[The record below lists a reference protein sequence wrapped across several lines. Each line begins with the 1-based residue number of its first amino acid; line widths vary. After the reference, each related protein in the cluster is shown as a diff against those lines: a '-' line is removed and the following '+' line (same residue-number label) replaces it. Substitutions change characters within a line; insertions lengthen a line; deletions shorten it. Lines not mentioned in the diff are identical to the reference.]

1 MKKICIFNRLLSMRR
16 IVFLIICGALFSCQ
30 TPADSE
36 MLAKDD
42 STSISWLALGDS
54 YTIGQGVN
62 TAERFPAQTLELL
75 KLRSIK
81 TAQLTYVA
89 TTGWTSSDL
98 DKSMSQQ
105 NLAYYDFVTVLI
117 GVNDQ
122 FQGIDTSTYSKNF
135 KSILNRAIQSTRGE
149 SQHVLVLSIP
159 DYSLTPE
166 GKKLDTTKI
175 KREIDLFNTLNKRVA
190 KDFKCQYLDI
200 TVLGREAKSNP
211 AWVAKDGLHPSA
223 IAYKNWANRIFP
235 FIVR

>member
-36 MLAKDD
+36 MLAKND

-62 TAERFPAQTLELL
+62 TSERFPTQTLELL
-75 KLRSIK
+75 KSRSIK

-223 IAYKNWANRIFP
+223 IAYKNWANRIYP

>member
-1 MKKICIFNRLLSMRR
+1 MRWTLVLFIGLILLSCQKPSE
-16 IVFLIICGALFSCQ
+16 LALK
-30 TPADSE
+30 
-36 MLAKDD
+36 AKDD

-62 TAERFPAQTLELL
+62 ASERFPAQTLDLL
-75 KLRSIK
+75 KLRKIK
-81 TAQLTYVA
+81 TAQLTYIA
-89 TTGWTSSDL
+89 TTGWTSAQL
-98 DKSMSQQ
+98 DKSIIEQ
-105 NLAYYDFVTVLI
+105 NPSNYDFVTVLI

-135 KSILNRAIQSTRGE
+135 KSILNKAIQVTRGE

-175 KREIDLFNTLNKRVA
+175 KREIDLFNSLNKKLA
-190 KDFKCQYLDI
+190 NTFKCQYLDI
-200 TVLGREAKSNP
+200 TILGREAKLNP
-211 AWVAKDGLHPSA
+211 SWIAKDGLHPSA
-223 IAYKNWANRIFP
+223 LAYNKWAERISP

>member
-1 MKKICIFNRLLSMRR
+1 MRR
-16 IVFLIICGALFSCQ
+16 TLVLFIGFVMLSCQ
-30 TPADSE
+30 KPASLE
-36 MLAKDD
+36 ILPTDD

-62 TAERFPAQTLELL
+62 TKERFPAQTLDLL

-81 TAQLTYVA
+81 TAQLTYIA
-89 TTGWTSSDL
+89 TTGWTSAEL
-98 DKSMSQQ
+98 DKSISQQ
-105 NLAYYDFVTVLI
+105 NLANYDFVTVLI

-135 KSILNRAIQSTRGE
+135 KSILNRAIQATRGE

-175 KREIDLFNTLNKRVA
+175 KREIDLFNSLNKKVA

-211 AWVAKDGLHPSA
+211 LWVAKDGLHPSA
-223 IAYKNWANRIFP
+223 MAYKKWSEQINS
-235 FIVR
+235 FIIR

>member
-1 MKKICIFNRLLSMRR
+1 MCRLVLL
-16 IVFLIICGALFSCQ
+16 FICGALFSCQ
-30 TPADSE
+30 TPSDPA
-36 MLAKDD
+36 LKAKDD

-62 TAERFPAQTLELL
+62 ASERFPAQTLELL
-75 KLRSIK
+75 KLRSVK

-89 TTGWTSSDL
+89 TTGWTSAQL
-98 DKSMSQQ
+98 DKSIVEQ
-105 NLAYYDFVTVLI
+105 NPSNYDFVTVLI

-135 KSILNRAIQSTRGE
+135 KSILNRAIQATRGE

-175 KREIDLFNTLNKRVA
+175 KREIDLFNSLNKKLA
-190 KDFKCQYLDI
+190 NGFKCQYLDI
-200 TVLGREAKSNP
+200 TVLGREAKSNSS
-211 AWVAKDGLHPSA
+211 WVAKDGLHPSA
-223 IAYKNWANRIFP
+223 IAYKNWADRIYP

>member
-1 MKKICIFNRLLSMRR
+1 MKTICMLNRFSTMRWTLVLFIGFTLLS
-16 IVFLIICGALFSCQ
+16 CQ
-30 TPADSE
+30 KPSE
-36 MLAKDD
+36 STLKPKDD

-62 TAERFPAQTLELL
+62 ATERFPAQTLDLL

-81 TAQLTYVA
+81 TAQLTYIA
-89 TTGWTSSDL
+89 TTGWTSGEL
-98 DKSMSQQ
+98 DKSISQQ

-135 KSILNRAIQSTRGE
+135 KSILNRAIQATRGE

-159 DYSLTPE
+159 DYSLSPE

-175 KREIDLFNTLNKRVA
+175 KREIDLFNTLNKKVA

-211 AWVAKDGLHPSA
+211 LWIAKDGLHPSA
-223 IAYKNWANRIFP
+223 LAYKKWAEQIHP
-235 FIVR
+235 FIIR

>member
-1 MKKICIFNRLLSMRR
+1 MRR

-75 KLRSIK
+75 KSRSIK

-89 TTGWTSSDL
+89 TTGWTSGEL
-98 DKSMSQQ
+98 DKSISQQ

-149 SQHVLVLSIP
+149 SQHVLVMSIP

-175 KREIDLFNTLNKRVA
+175 KREIDLFNTLNKKVA

-211 AWVAKDGLHPSA
+211 TWVAKDGLHPSA
-223 IAYKNWANRIFP
+223 VAYKNWANRIFP

>member
-1 MKKICIFNRLLSMRR
+1 MRR
-16 IVFLIICGALFSCQ
+16 LVLLFICGALLACQ
-30 TPADSE
+30 EPSGFV
-36 MLAKDD
+36 MLVKDD

-62 TAERFPAQTLELL
+62 TSERFPAQTLDLL

-81 TAQLTYVA
+81 SAQLTYVA
-89 TTGWTSSDL
+89 TTGWTSAQL
-98 DKSMSQQ
+98 DKSISQQ

-135 KSILNRAIQSTRGE
+135 KSILNRAIQATRGE

-175 KREIDLFNTLNKRVA
+175 KREIDLFNSLNKKLA
-190 KDFKCQYLDI
+190 NSFKCQYLDI

-211 AWVAKDGLHPSA
+211 TWVAKDGLHSSA
-223 IAYKNWANRIFP
+223 VAYKNWANHIYP

>member
-1 MKKICIFNRLLSMRR
+1 MRWTLVLFIGFVLLS
-16 IVFLIICGALFSCQ
+16 CQKPSEAALK
-30 TPADSE
+30 P
-36 MLAKDD
+36 KND

-75 KLRSIK
+75 KSRSIK

-89 TTGWTSSDL
+89 TTGWTSGEL
-98 DKSMSQQ
+98 DKLMSQQ

-135 KSILNRAIQSTRGE
+135 KSILNRAIQATRGE

-175 KREIDLFNTLNKRVA
+175 KREIDLFNRLNKNLA
-190 KDFKCQYLDI
+190 NNFKCQYLDI

-223 IAYKNWANRIFP
+223 IAYKNWADRIYP

>member
-1 MKKICIFNRLLSMRR
+1 MRWTLVLF
-16 IVFLIICGALFSCQ
+16 IGLTFLSCQ
-30 TPADSE
+30 KPSE
-36 MLAKDD
+36 AALKPIDD

-62 TAERFPAQTLELL
+62 SSERFPAQTLELL

-89 TTGWTSSDL
+89 TTGWTSGQL
-98 DKSMSQQ
+98 DKSISQQ

-135 KSILNRAIQSTRGE
+135 KSILNRAIQATRGE

-166 GKKLDTTKI
+166 GKKLDTNKI
-175 KREIDLFNTLNKRVA
+175 KREIDLFNSLNKNLA
-190 KDFKCQYLDI
+190 YNFKCQYLDI

-211 AWVAKDGLHPSA
+211 TWVAKDGLHPSA
-223 IAYKNWANRIFP
+223 IAYKNWADRIYP

>member
-1 MKKICIFNRLLSMRR
+1 MHRLLILFILVVS
-16 IVFLIICGALFSCQ
+16 FSCQ

-36 MLAKDD
+36 MLAKND

-75 KLRSIK
+75 KSRSIK

-89 TTGWTSSDL
+89 TTGWTSGQL

-135 KSILNRAIQSTRGE
+135 KSILNRAIQATGGE
-149 SQHVLVLSIP
+149 SQHVLVMSIP

-175 KREIDLFNTLNKRVA
+175 KREIDLFNTLNKKVA

-211 AWVAKDGLHPSA
+211 AWVAKDGLHLSA
-223 IAYKNWANRIFP
+223 LAYKNWADRIYP

>member
-1 MKKICIFNRLLSMRR
+1 METIFILKRFSIMRWTLVLF
-16 IVFLIICGALFSCQ
+16 IGLTFLSCQ
-30 TPADSE
+30 KPSE
-36 MLAKDD
+36 AALKPIDD

-62 TAERFPAQTLELL
+62 TSERFPAQTLELL

-89 TTGWTSSDL
+89 TTGWTSGQL
-98 DKSMSQQ
+98 DKSISQQ

-135 KSILNRAIQSTRGE
+135 KSILNRAILATRGE

-211 AWVAKDGLHPSA
+211 TWVAKDGLHPSA

>member
-1 MKKICIFNRLLSMRR
+1 MRWTLVFFVGFVLLS
-16 IVFLIICGALFSCQ
+16 CQKPSEAALK
-30 TPADSE
+30 P
-36 MLAKDD
+36 KDD

-62 TAERFPAQTLELL
+62 ATERFPAQTLELL
-75 KLRSIK
+75 KGRSIK
-81 TAQLTYVA
+81 TAQLTYIA
-89 TTGWTSSDL
+89 TSGWTSGEL

-105 NLAYYDFVTVLI
+105 NLAFYDFVTVLI

-149 SQHVLVLSIP
+149 SQHVLVMSIP

-175 KREIDLFNTLNKRVA
+175 KREIDLFNTLNKKVA

-200 TVLGREAKSNP
+200 TVLGREAKLNP
-211 AWVAKDGLHPSA
+211 AWVARDGLHPSA
-223 IAYKNWANRIFP
+223 VAYKNWADRIFP
-235 FIVR
+235 FIVK

>member
-1 MKKICIFNRLLSMRR
+1 MNRFLLMRR
-16 IVFLIICGALFSCQ
+16 FVFLFICSASFSCQ
-30 TPADSE
+30 KPAGSE

-62 TAERFPAQTLELL
+62 TSERFPAQTLDLL

-81 TAQLTYVA
+81 TAQLTFVA
-89 TTGWTSSDL
+89 TTGWTSGQL
-98 DKSMSQQ
+98 DKSVSQQ

-135 KSILNRAIQSTRGE
+135 KSILNRAIQATRGE

-159 DYSLTPE
+159 DYSLSLE

-175 KREIDLFNTLNKRVA
+175 KREIDLFNTLNKKVA

-211 AWVAKDGLHPSA
+211 SWIAKDGLHPSA
-223 IAYKNWANRIFP
+223 LAYKKWAEQIRP
-235 FIVR
+235 FIIR

>member
-1 MKKICIFNRLLSMRR
+1 MKTIFILKRFSIMRWTLVLF
-16 IVFLIICGALFSCQ
+16 IGLTFLSCQ
-30 TPADSE
+30 KPSE
-36 MLAKDD
+36 AALKPIDD

-62 TAERFPAQTLELL
+62 TSERFPAQTLELL
-75 KLRSIK
+75 KSRMIK

-89 TTGWTSSDL
+89 TTGWTSGQL
-98 DKSMSQQ
+98 DKSISQQ

-135 KSILNRAIQSTRGE
+135 KSILNRAIQATRGE

-175 KREIDLFNTLNKRVA
+175 KREIDLFNSLNKNLA
-190 KDFKCQYLDI
+190 NNFKCQYLDI

>member
-1 MKKICIFNRLLSMRR
+1 MRR
-16 IVFLIICGALFSCQ
+16 LVLLFICGALLACQ
-30 TPADSE
+30 EPSGFV
-36 MLAKDD
+36 MLVKDD

-62 TAERFPAQTLELL
+62 TSERFPAQTLDLL

-81 TAQLTYVA
+81 SAQLTYVA
-89 TTGWTSSDL
+89 TTGWTSAQL
-98 DKSMSQQ
+98 DKSISQQ

-135 KSILNRAIQSTRGE
+135 KSILNRAIQATGGE

-175 KREIDLFNTLNKRVA
+175 KREIDLFNTLNKKVA

-223 IAYKNWANRIFP
+223 LAYKNWANRIFP

>member
-1 MKKICIFNRLLSMRR
+1 MRR
-16 IVFLIICGALFSCQ
+16 LVILFIGLTFLSCQ
-30 TPADSE
+30 KPSE
-36 MLAKDD
+36 AALKPIDD

-62 TAERFPAQTLELL
+62 TAERFPAQTLQLL
-75 KLRSIK
+75 KSRSIK

-89 TTGWTSSDL
+89 TTGWTSGQL
-98 DKSMSQQ
+98 DKSISQQ

-135 KSILNRAIQSTRGE
+135 KSILNRAIQATRGE
-149 SQHVLVLSIP
+149 SQHVLVMSIP

-166 GKKLDTTKI
+166 GKRLDTNKI
-175 KREIDLFNTLNKRVA
+175 KREIDLFNSLNKNLA
-190 KDFKCQYLDI
+190 NNFKCQYLDI
-200 TVLGREAKSNP
+200 TVLGREAKLNP
-211 AWVAKDGLHPSA
+211 TWVAKDGLHPSA
-223 IAYKNWANRIFP
+223 IAYKNWADRIYP

>member
-1 MKKICIFNRLLSMRR
+1 MMRWTLVLFIGFVLLS
-16 IVFLIICGALFSCQ
+16 CQKPSEAALK
-30 TPADSE
+30 P
-36 MLAKDD
+36 KND

-75 KLRSIK
+75 KSRSIK

-89 TTGWTSSDL
+89 TTGWTSGEL
-98 DKSMSQQ
+98 DKSISQQ

-122 FQGIDTSTYSKNF
+122 FQGVDTSTYSKNF
-135 KSILNRAIQSTRGE
+135 KSILNRAIQATRGE
-149 SQHVLVLSIP
+149 SQHVLVMSIP

-175 KREIDLFNTLNKRVA
+175 KREIDLFNTLNKKVA

-211 AWVAKDGLHPSA
+211 TWVAKDGLHPSA
-223 IAYKNWANRIFP
+223 VAYKNWANRIFP

>member
-1 MKKICIFNRLLSMRR
+1 MKTICISNRFLLMHRLLILFILGIS
-16 IVFLIICGALFSCQ
+16 FSCQ
-30 TPADSE
+30 KPTGSD

-62 TAERFPAQTLELL
+62 TSERFPAQTLDLL

-81 TAQLTYVA
+81 TAQLTYIA
-89 TTGWTSSDL
+89 TTGWTSAEL
-98 DKSMSQQ
+98 DKSVSQQ

-122 FQGIDTSTYSKNF
+122 FQGVDTSTYSKNF
-135 KSILNRAIQSTRGE
+135 KSILNRAIQATRGE
-149 SQHVLVLSIP
+149 SQHVLVMSIP

-175 KREIDLFNTLNKRVA
+175 KREIDLFNSLNKKLA
-190 KDFKCQYLDI
+190 NNFKCQYLDI
-200 TVLGREAKSNP
+200 TVLGREAKLNP
-211 AWVAKDGLHPSA
+211 TWVAKDGLHPSA
-223 IAYKNWANRIFP
+223 VAYKNWADRIYP

>member
-1 MKKICIFNRLLSMRR
+1 MRR
-16 IVFLIICGALFSCQ
+16 FVILFICGALFSCQ
-30 TPADSE
+30 KPASLE
-36 MLAKDD
+36 VLPKDD

-62 TAERFPAQTLELL
+62 TKERFPAQTLDLL

-81 TAQLTYVA
+81 TAQLTYIA
-89 TTGWTSSDL
+89 TTGWTSAEL
-98 DKSMSQQ
+98 DKSISQQ
-105 NLAYYDFVTVLI
+105 NLTNYDFVTVLI

-135 KSILNRAIQSTRGE
+135 KSILNRAIQATRGE

-175 KREIDLFNTLNKRVA
+175 KREIDLFNSLNKKVA

-211 AWVAKDGLHPSA
+211 SWVAKDGLHPSA
-223 IAYKNWANRIFP
+223 LAYKKWAEQIGLLV
-235 FIVR
+235 VR

>member
-1 MKKICIFNRLLSMRR
+1 MRR
-16 IVFLIICGALFSCQ
+16 LVILFICSAFFSCQ
-30 TPADSE
+30 KPAGSE

-62 TAERFPAQTLELL
+62 ATERFPAQTLELL

-81 TAQLTYVA
+81 TAQLTYIA
-89 TTGWTSSDL
+89 TTGWTSGDL
-98 DKSMSQQ
+98 DKSVSQQ

-135 KSILNRAIQSTRGE
+135 KSILNRAIQATRGE
-149 SQHVLVLSIP
+149 SQHVLVMSIP

-175 KREIDLFNTLNKRVA
+175 KREIDLFNTLNKKLA

-211 AWVAKDGLHPSA
+211 SWIAKDGLHPSA
-223 IAYKNWANRIFP
+223 LAYKKWAEQIRLLV
-235 FIVR
+235 VR

>member
-1 MKKICIFNRLLSMRR
+1 MLNRFSTMRWTL
-16 IVFLIICGALFSCQ
+16 VFSIGFFMLSCQ
-30 TPADSE
+30 KPSEPA
-36 MLAKDD
+36 LKPKDD

-62 TAERFPAQTLELL
+62 ATERFPAQTLDLL

-81 TAQLTYVA
+81 TAQLTYIA
-89 TTGWTSSDL
+89 TTGWTSGEL
-98 DKSMSQQ
+98 DKSISQQ
-105 NLAYYDFVTVLI
+105 NLPYYDFVTVLI

-135 KSILNRAIQSTRGE
+135 KSILNRAIQATRGE

-159 DYSLTPE
+159 DYSLSPE

-175 KREIDLFNTLNKRVA
+175 KREIDLFNRLNKNLA
-190 KDFKCQYLDI
+190 NNFKCQYLDI

-223 IAYKNWANRIFP
+223 IAYKNWADRIYP

>member
-1 MKKICIFNRLLSMRR
+1 MLNRFSTMQWTL
-16 IVFLIICGALFSCQ
+16 VLFIGFVMLSCQ
-30 TPADSE
+30 KPSE
-36 MLAKDD
+36 SALKPKDD

-62 TAERFPAQTLELL
+62 ASERFPAQTLDLL

-89 TTGWTSSDL
+89 TTGWTSAQL
-98 DKSMSQQ
+98 DKSISQQ

-135 KSILNRAIQSTRGE
+135 KSILNRAIQATRGE
-149 SQHVLVLSIP
+149 SQHVLVMSIP

-175 KREIDLFNTLNKRVA
+175 KREIDLFNSLNKKLA
-190 KDFKCQYLDI
+190 NNFKCQYLDI
-200 TVLGREAKSNP
+200 TVLGREAKLNP
-211 AWVAKDGLHPSA
+211 TWVAKDGLHPSA
-223 IAYKNWANRIFP
+223 VAYKNWADRIYP

>member
-1 MKKICIFNRLLSMRR
+1 MKTIFILKRFSIMRWTLVLFIGFVLLS
-16 IVFLIICGALFSCQ
+16 CQKPSEAALK
-30 TPADSE
+30 P
-36 MLAKDD
+36 KND

-89 TTGWTSSDL
+89 TTGWTSGEL

-175 KREIDLFNTLNKRVA
+175 KREIDLFNRLNKNLA
-190 KDFKCQYLDI
+190 NNFKCQYLDI

-211 AWVAKDGLHPSA
+211 TWVAKDGLHPSA
-223 IAYKNWANRIFP
+223 VAYKNWANRIFP
-235 FIVR
+235 FILR

>member
-1 MKKICIFNRLLSMRR
+1 MRR
-16 IVFLIICGALFSCQ
+16 FVILFICGALFSCQ
-30 TPADSE
+30 KPAGLE
-36 MLAKDD
+36 ILPTDD

-62 TAERFPAQTLELL
+62 ATERFPAQTLDLL

-81 TAQLTYVA
+81 TAQLTYIA
-89 TTGWTSSDL
+89 TTGWTSAEL
-98 DKSMSQQ
+98 DKSISQQ

-135 KSILNRAIQSTRGE
+135 KSILNRAIQATRGE

-175 KREIDLFNTLNKRVA
+175 KREIDLFNSLNKKVA
-190 KDFKCQYLDI
+190 KDYKCQYLDI

-211 AWVAKDGLHPSA
+211 SWVAKDGLHPSA
-223 IAYKNWANRIFP
+223 LAYKKWAEQIHP
-235 FIVR
+235 FIIR

>member
-1 MKKICIFNRLLSMRR
+1 MLNRFLLMRR
-16 IVFLIICGALFSCQ
+16 IVILFICGAFFSCQ
-30 TPADSE
+30 KPSE
-36 MLAKDD
+36 STLKPKDD

-62 TAERFPAQTLELL
+62 ASERFPAQTLDLL

-81 TAQLTYVA
+81 TAQLTYIA
-89 TTGWTSSDL
+89 TTGWTSSEL
-98 DKSMSQQ
+98 DKSISQQ

-122 FQGIDTSTYSKNF
+122 FQGIDTSTYNKNF
-135 KSILNRAIQSTRGE
+135 KSILNRAIQATRGE

-166 GKKLDTTKI
+166 GNKLDTTKI
-175 KREIDLFNTLNKRVA
+175 KREIDLFNTLNKKVA

-200 TVLGREAKSNP
+200 TVLGREAKSNSS
-211 AWVAKDGLHPSA
+211 WIAKDGLHPSA
-223 IAYKNWANRIFP
+223 FAYKKWAEQIYP
-235 FIVR
+235 FIIR

>member
-1 MKKICIFNRLLSMRR
+1 
-16 IVFLIICGALFSCQ
+16 
-30 TPADSE
+30 

-62 TAERFPAQTLELL
+62 ASERFPAQTLDLL

-81 TAQLTYVA
+81 TAQLTYIA
-89 TTGWTSSDL
+89 TTGWTSAEL
-98 DKSMSQQ
+98 DKSISQQ
-105 NLAYYDFVTVLI
+105 NLTNYDFVTVLI
-117 GVNDQ
+117 GVNDH
-122 FQGIDTSTYSKNF
+122 FQGVDTSAYIRNF
-135 KSILNRAIQSTRGE
+135 TSILNRAIQVTRGE

-175 KREIDLFNTLNKRVA
+175 KREIDVFNRLNKNLA
-190 KDFKCQYLDI
+190 KILKCQYLDI

-211 AWVAKDGLHPSA
+211 SWVARDGLHPSA
-223 IAYKNWANRIFP
+223 IAYKKWAESIGP
-235 FIVR
+235 LIVR

>member
-1 MKKICIFNRLLSMRR
+1 MRR

-36 MLAKDD
+36 MLAKND

-62 TAERFPAQTLELL
+62 SSERFPAQTLELL
-75 KLRSIK
+75 KSRSIK

-89 TTGWTSSDL
+89 TTGWTSAQL
-98 DKSMSQQ
+98 DKSISQQ
-105 NLAYYDFVTVLI
+105 NLVYYDFVTVLI

-149 SQHVLVLSIP
+149 SQHVLVMSIP

-175 KREIDLFNTLNKRVA
+175 KREIDLFNTLNKKVA

-211 AWVAKDGLHPSA
+211 TWVAKDGLHPSA
-223 IAYKNWANRIFP
+223 VAYKNWANRIFP

>member
-1 MKKICIFNRLLSMRR
+1 MRWTLVLFIGFVLLS
-16 IVFLIICGALFSCQ
+16 CQKPSEAALK
-30 TPADSE
+30 P
-36 MLAKDD
+36 KND

-62 TAERFPAQTLELL
+62 STERFPAQTLDLL

-89 TTGWTSSDL
+89 TTGWTSAQL
-98 DKSMSQQ
+98 DKSISQQ

-135 KSILNRAIQSTRGE
+135 KSILNRAILATRGE

-175 KREIDLFNTLNKRVA
+175 KREIDLFNRLNKNLA
-190 KDFKCQYLDI
+190 NSFKCQYLDI

-223 IAYKNWANRIFP
+223 IAYKNWADRIYP

>member
-1 MKKICIFNRLLSMRR
+1 MKTIFILKRFSIMRWTLVLFIGFVLLS
-16 IVFLIICGALFSCQ
+16 CQKPSEAALK
-30 TPADSE
+30 P
-36 MLAKDD
+36 KND

-62 TAERFPAQTLELL
+62 SSERFPAQTLELL
-75 KLRSIK
+75 KSRSIK

-89 TTGWTSSDL
+89 TTGWTSAQL
-98 DKSMSQQ
+98 DKSISQQ
-105 NLAYYDFVTVLI
+105 NLVYYDFVTVLI

-135 KSILNRAIQSTRGE
+135 KSILNRAIQATRGE
-149 SQHVLVLSIP
+149 SQHVLVMSIP

-175 KREIDLFNTLNKRVA
+175 KREIDLFNTLNKKVA

-223 IAYKNWANRIFP
+223 VAYKNWANRIFP

>member
-1 MKKICIFNRLLSMRR
+1 MLNRFSTMRWTLVLFIGFTLLS
-16 IVFLIICGALFSCQ
+16 CQ
-30 TPADSE
+30 KPSE
-36 MLAKDD
+36 PTLKPKDD

-62 TAERFPAQTLELL
+62 ASERFPAQTFDLL

-81 TAQLTYVA
+81 SAQLTYIA
-89 TTGWTSSDL
+89 TTGWTSSEL
-98 DKSMSQQ
+98 DKSISQQ

-122 FQGIDTSTYSKNF
+122 FQGVDTSTYSKNF

-166 GKKLDTTKI
+166 GNKLDTTKI
-175 KREIDLFNTLNKRVA
+175 KREIDLFNSLNKKVA

-211 AWVAKDGLHPSA
+211 SWIAKDGLHPSA
-223 IAYKNWANRIFP
+223 LAYKNWADRIYP

>member
-1 MKKICIFNRLLSMRR
+1 MRWTLVLF
-16 IVFLIICGALFSCQ
+16 IGLTFLSCQ
-30 TPADSE
+30 KPSE
-36 MLAKDD
+36 AALKPIDD

-62 TAERFPAQTLELL
+62 TSERFPAQTLELL
-75 KLRSIK
+75 KSRSIK

-89 TTGWTSSDL
+89 TTGWTSAQL
-98 DKSMSQQ
+98 DKSISQQ

-175 KREIDLFNTLNKRVA
+175 KREIDLFNRLNKNLA
-190 KDFKCQYLDI
+190 NNFKCQYLDI

-211 AWVAKDGLHPSA
+211 TWVAKDGLHPSA
-223 IAYKNWANRIFP
+223 VAYKNWANRIFP